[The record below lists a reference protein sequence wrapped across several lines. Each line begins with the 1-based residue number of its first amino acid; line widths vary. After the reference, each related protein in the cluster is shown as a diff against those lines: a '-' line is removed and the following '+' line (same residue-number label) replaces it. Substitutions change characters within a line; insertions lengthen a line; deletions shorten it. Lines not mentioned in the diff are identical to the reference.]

1 MTTATL
7 FERLGGEEAIVAAV
21 DLFYDKIRLDP
32 RIARFFEGMD
42 MDNLTTKQV
51 SLMAWAFGA
60 PTEYRGKSLREAH
73 AKLLERGLNDSHFDA
88 VAEHLQSTLI
98 ELGIEPSLVAEALA
112 IVATT
117 RTDVLGR

>member
-1 MTTATL
+1 MTTGTL

-32 RIARFFEGMD
+32 RISRFFEDMD
-42 MDNLTTKQV
+42 MDRLTTKQV
-51 SLMAWAFGA
+51 SFMAWAFGA
-60 PTEYRGKSLREAH
+60 PTEYRGKGLREAH

-117 RTDVLGR
+117 RTEVLGR